1 MTIHGSKPLALAL
14 LMSFVAV
21 PRAAETPHADSR
33 LDVYAKPGQWVII
46 GKDRRLN
53 LRCSGKGSPTVVLE
67 SGNNADSMTWSKV
80 QPEIAK
86 FTRVCAYD
94 RAGTGFSDG
103 GPLPRNVD
111 AHANDLAALLKSAH
125 IEAPVVLV
133 GHSYGTNIVR
143 RFADKHAN
151 EVAALVLLDPPPQ
164 NVGEF
169 SPEFEKAD
177 AEEHTGMIAAVRN
190 CEQGAKTGRLEA
202 PAPEYKDCLRGPN
215 PQFSAELNAAM
226 HANKIKPA
234 FWQTIISITVSNV
247 DLYKQPVS
255 KAESHGAMP
264 LVILQPDAPF
274 EDVPPEFHEPMEQAR
289 QKTQRA
295 IAATS
300 TRGKIVPVVHSS
312 HDVQLDRPDAVV
324 DAVHGAIA
332 ASAEK
337 VAKQP

>member
-1 MTIHGSKPLALAL
+1 MTIHVLKPLALAL

-21 PRAAETPHADSR
+21 PCTVETPHADSR
-33 LDVYAKPGQWVII
+33 LDVYAKPGQWVTI

-53 LRCSGKGSPTVVLE
+53 LRCSGKGSPAVVLE
-67 SGNNADSMTWSKV
+67 SGNNADSMTWFKV

-103 GPLPRNVD
+103 GPLPRNID
-111 AHANDLAALLKSAH
+111 THADDLAALINAAH
-125 IEAPVVLV
+125 IAAPVILV
-133 GHSYGTNIVR
+133 GHSYGTNIAR

-151 EVAALVLLDPPPQ
+151 EAAALILLDPPPQ

-177 AEEHTGMIAAVRN
+177 AEEHAGMLEAVRR
-190 CEQGAKTGRLEA
+190 CEQGAQDGKLDA
-202 PAPEYKDCLRGPN
+202 PPPELKACLRGPN
-215 PQFSAELNAAM
+215 PQFSPALNSAI
-226 HANKIKPA
+226 HANKVRPA
-234 FWQTIISITVSNV
+234 FWQTIISITETNV

-255 KAESHGAMP
+255 KSESHGSMP

-274 EDVPPEFHEPMEQAR
+274 EDVPAELRTPMEQAR
-289 QKTQRA
+289 QKTQQA

-300 TRGKIVPVVHSS
+300 TRSKIIRVAHSS

-324 DAVHGAIA
+324 EAVHDAIA
-332 ASAEK
+332 MRAEK
-337 VAKQP
+337 AKQR